1 MMRFEGDLAETLRAV
16 SDGRMSEVS
25 FKLSARSAATV
36 VLASSGYPGD
46 YQKGLP
52 IRGLEQID
60 GAEPSEVKV
69 KWAMDKVRVKAFHAG
84 TALRDGQLVTDGGR
98 VLAVTAMA
106 EQLERAVTA
115 VYEAAGMIHFEG
127 KQMRQDVARRALDAA
142 AGRG

>member
-1 MMRFEGDLAETLRAV
+1 LLAVTE
-16 SDGRMSEVS
+16 GRMRDVS
-25 FKLSARSAATV
+25 FRLSPRSAATV
-36 VLASSGYPGD
+36 VLASGGYPGN

-52 IRGLEQID
+52 ITGLERID

-106 EQLERAVTA
+106 EKLERAVA
-115 VYEAAGMIHFEG
+115 AAYEAAGMIQFER
-127 KQMRQDVARRALDAA
+127 KQLRYDVARRALDSAA
-142 AGRG
+142 RRG